1 MNTVYVYKYC
11 VEYWSDCK
19 EDVSTSIE
27 NGIVFAS
34 TFSEAVHYLEDYYGK
49 DNIESISEL
58 KGFDIS
64 GGYVLP
70 EWAFEEVRRGQK
82 F

>member
-1 MNTVYVYKYC
+1 MGYVYKYC
-11 VEYWSDCK
+11 VEYWDELNK
-19 EDVSTSIE
+19 ENVSTSTE
-27 NGIVFAS
+27 NGIAFAS

-70 EWAFEEVRRGQK
+70 EWGFEEIRRAQK

>member
-1 MNTVYVYKYC
+1 MVYVYKYC
-11 VEYWSDCK
+11 VEYWDELDK
-19 EDVSTSIE
+19 ENVSTSTE

-49 DNIESISEL
+49 NEIESIREL

-70 EWAFEEVRRGQK
+70 EWGFEEIRRA
-82 F
+82 

>member
-11 VEYWSDCK
+11 VEYWDELDK
-19 EDVSTSIE
+19 ENVSTSIE

-34 TFSEAVHYLEDYYGK
+34 TFLEAVHYLEDYYGK
-49 DNIESISEL
+49 DNIESIREL
-58 KGFDIS
+58 KVFDIS

-70 EWAFEEVRRGQK
+70 EWGFEEVRRA
-82 F
+82 

>member
-11 VEYWSDCK
+11 VEYWDELDK
-19 EDVSTSIE
+19 ENVSTSIE

-49 DNIESISEL
+49 DNIESIREL
-58 KGFDIS
+58 KVFDIS

-70 EWAFEEVRRGQK
+70 EWGFEEVRRA
-82 F
+82 

>member
-1 MNTVYVYKYC
+1 MVYVYKYC
-11 VEYWSDCK
+11 VEYWDELDK
-19 EDVSTSIE
+19 ENVSTSTE

-49 DNIESISEL
+49 NKIECIREL

-70 EWAFEEVRRGQK
+70 EWGFEEVRRA
-82 F
+82 

>member
-1 MNTVYVYKYC
+1 MDTVYVYKYC
-11 VEYWSDCK
+11 VEYWDECDK
-19 EDVSTSIE
+19 ENISTSTE

-49 DNIESISEL
+49 NEIESIREL

-70 EWAFEEVRRGQK
+70 EWAFEEVRRA
-82 F
+82 

>member
-1 MNTVYVYKYC
+1 MVYVYKYC
-11 VEYWSDCK
+11 VEYWYELNK
-19 EDVSTSIE
+19 ENVSTSTE

-49 DNIESISEL
+49 NKIQSIREL

-70 EWAFEEVRRGQK
+70 EWGFEEVRRA
-82 F
+82 

>member
-1 MNTVYVYKYC
+1 MDTVYVYKYC

-27 NGIVFAS
+27 RGVVFAS

-49 DNIESISEL
+49 DNMSISEL
-58 KGFDIS
+58 KVFDIS

-70 EWAFEEVRRGQK
+70 EWGSEKVRRAQNK
-82 F
+82 

>member
-11 VEYWSDCK
+11 VEYWDELDK
-19 EDVSTSIE
+19 ENVSTSTE

-49 DNIESISEL
+49 D
-58 KGFDIS
+58 KQD
-64 GGYVLP
+64 
-70 EWAFEEVRRGQK
+70 W
-82 F
+82 

>member
-1 MNTVYVYKYC
+1 MVYVYKYC
-11 VEYWSDCK
+11 VEYWDELDK
-19 EDVSTSIE
+19 ENVSTSTE

-49 DNIESISEL
+49 NEIESIREL
-58 KGFDIS
+58 KVFDIS

-70 EWAFEEVRRGQK
+70 EWGFEEVRRA
-82 F
+82 